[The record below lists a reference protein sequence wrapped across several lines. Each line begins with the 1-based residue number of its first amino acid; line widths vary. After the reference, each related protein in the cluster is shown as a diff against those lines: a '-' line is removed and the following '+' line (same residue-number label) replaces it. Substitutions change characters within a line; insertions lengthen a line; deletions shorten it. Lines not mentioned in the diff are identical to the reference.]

1 MVADKMHACNPFIFL
16 AKPILKRNKK
26 IKNDAPIKMH
36 VPFLYF
42 SCFWTHTHTRYVIYL
57 PAVSDNRIIFTTVPR
72 CNP

>member
-42 SCFWTHTHTRYVIYL
+42 PAFGLTHTPDT
-57 PAVSDNRIIFTTVPR
+57 
-72 CNP
+72 